1 LTDSI
6 GRLGNGAKT
15 VFSFRRAVRELGRR
29 LERILWIMCYGRRGG
44 AWVYFGVVGKDRPV
58 ARGGKVV
65 RLGFFCTGQLNGIV
79 GTDASRRYIL
89 PIGHLDA
96 GGWE

>member
-1 LTDSI
+1 MTDSI

-44 AWVYFGVVGKDRPV
+44 AWVYFGVVGKDRLA
-58 ARGGKVV
+58 ARGA
-65 RLGFFCTGQLNGIV
+65 
-79 GTDASRRYIL
+79 ASCASWLLLYGSVERHCR
-89 PIGHLDA
+89 D
-96 GGWE
+96 